1 MASSRAVPMRRQAR
15 MYRLPIRLVLRRMAA
30 DLSFRIIAG
39 VLGAALGFA
48 LCAVVLRLTL
58 Y

>member
-1 MASSRAVPMRRQAR
+1 MASSRAVPMRRQTR

-30 DLSFRIIAG
+30 ELSFRIIAG